1 MREAPVPLHYQI
13 YLKLRENIENGIY
26 KRGDQLPTEKEIC
39 EMFNVSRTTVRRALE
54 ELKREGIIE
63 RIKGKGTF
71 ITLDK
76 KEEQLSNLTGFS
88 EEAKLM
94 GMKAHS
100 KVITNKL
107 TRIPLEAKEVFDM
120 PGEGMVVLL
129 KRIRFLD
136 NEPYAIEW
144 AYLNPNADIRV
155 LNILEHNMEKESL
168 YGILK
173 DEFGISLSHAEE
185 IMELIKIDGEN
196 ARYLNQDDGE
206 CAILR
211 RRYTYT
217 SDGKCIEYVL
227 SIYRGDKYK
236 FKVVRRT

>member
-94 GMKAHS
+94 GMETHS

-120 PGEGMVVLL
+120 PDEGMVVLL

-136 NEPYAIEW
+136 NEPYAVEW

-155 LNILEHNMEKESL
+155 LNILERNMEKESL

-173 DEFGISLSHAEE
+173 DEFEISLSYAEE

-217 SDGKCIEYVL
+217 ADGKCIEYVL